1 MNVLVSIN
9 DAPYGS
15 ERVYNALRLAGSL
28 AKREGVDVKV
38 FLVGDGAA
46 CAKAGQTVP
55 HGYYNVATMI
65 AAVVRHGGRIGVCGS
80 CMDARG
86 ITEAE
91 LIEGCRRSSLDEW
104 TAWTTDADRH
114 LVF

>member
-1 MNVLVSIN
+1 MSVLISIN
-9 DAPYGS
+9 DGPYGS
-15 ERVYNALRLAGSL
+15 ERSYNALRLAGSL
-28 AKREGVDVKV
+28 ARRGGFDVKV

-46 CAKAGQTVP
+46 CSKAGQVVP

-65 AAVVRHGGRIGVCGS
+65 AAVVRDGGQVGVCGS

-86 ITEAE
+86 IVEAE
-91 LIEGCRRSSLDEW
+91 LVHGCRRSSLDEW
-104 TAWTTDADRH
+104 TAWTVEADRH

>member
-1 MNVLVSIN
+1 MKVLITIN

-15 ERVYNALRLAGSL
+15 EPAYNALRLAGSL
-28 AKREGVDVKV
+28 AKREGAELKL

-46 CAKAGQTVP
+46 CAKSGQTVP
-55 HGYYNVATMI
+55 QGYYSVQTMLS
-65 AAVVRHGGRIGVCGS
+65 AVIRRGAEVGVCGS
-80 CMDARG
+80 CMEARG

-91 LIEGCRRSSLDEW
+91 LIEGARKSSLEEW
-104 TAWTTDADRH
+104 TRWTVEADKV